1 MKHTKNG
8 TEVFIPKN
16 IGYTTL
22 IYQAFIVNFV
32 VDLVFLCLLR

>member
-1 MKHTKNG
+1 MGQKF
-8 TEVFIPKN
+8 FIPKN

-22 IYQAFIVNFV
+22 IYKAFIVNFV